1 MAMIRVQEASFAS
14 TVPFLRNQTPEG
26 WNPMSVAKVTEITA
40 SSSKSFEDAV
50 QLGISRAT
58 KTLEN
63 VRSAWIQD
71 HEVEIQGGK
80 ITEYKVRMKVTFIL
94 ND

>member
-1 MAMIRVQEASFAS
+1 
-14 TVPFLRNQTPEG
+14 
-26 WNPMSVAKVTEITA
+26 MSVGKVSEITA
-40 SSSKSFEDAV
+40 SSTKSFEDAL
-50 QLGISRAT
+50 QQGITRAT

-71 HEVEIQGGK
+71 HEVVINNGK
-80 ITEYKVRMKVTFIL
+80 ITEYKIKMKITFVL